1 MQTPTTS
8 NSSFTWIGFYEELAN
23 ILQPYKDNRPALI
36 SRIREIYRKTGIR
49 FPTLEKGGEPRDID
63 PFTVFGL
70 FNKGI
75 SNATRITL
83 LEGIAEAFGIT
94 SAIPRNF
101 DGIPV
106 LNNWGATFYYF
117 EGNRGP
123 QDIEHLWQLFD
134 AALLLAK
141 EDSLENRS
149 RFCQCFDTVITQKGI
164 QWNITMGLYWIRPYR
179 FISLDSRS
187 RWYMENPKNM
197 PEEFIRRVLPWPPT
211 VPAAERYLEI
221 CDACRE
227 MLENEQYTYHSFP
240 ELSRAAWIESE
251 RENQRQKDHSDS
263 SRILETSPSDQPTE
277 NSEKPAQLSG
287 AAHTRWTAP
296 IVQALKELGGSGTPA
311 QVRERII
318 ENEHLTQEE
327 ISARRGK
334 TQVNKFENEV
344 AFARQDLVNGG
355 YLDNSVHGIWT
366 LTDAGKEAE
375 ITAQVAAD
383 LFRITVSISR
393 NNRKKRDILA
403 DGEDHSVHY
412 WFYAPGKDASHWEN
426 FYREG
431 IMAIGWGEVGDLRAF
446 SGKEEIRERL
456 QEVFGETYSYKNA
469 AHALWQ
475 FANEIKSQDVIFVKK
490 GMRTVVGRG
499 VVESEYQYD
508 ENREDGFNHI
518 RRVRWTGKGNWEFSG
533 LPLMKTLTD
542 ITSYTGQLNQLRELV
557 ENEEEQAEEE
567 KTVFCEP
574 YTVEDFLREVYMDED
589 AYEMTAEI
597 LKEKKN
603 VILQGPPGVGKTF
616 IAKRLAYSLMGV
628 RDPKRVRM
636 VQFHQSYSYEDFV
649 MGYRPMDTGFAI
661 RKGAFYNFCK
671 DAEVDS
677 ENDYFFIIDEI
688 NRGNISRIFG
698 ELFML
703 IENDKRG
710 IQLELLYTG
719 EKFAVPENV
728 YLIGTM
734 NTADRS
740 LALLDFALRRRF
752 SFIDLEPGFDT
763 EGFRKYQE
771 EIGDARFD
779 RLIDRVIRLN
789 EAIREDPSLGEGF
802 CIGHGYFGGLLNWN
816 GDGRTLER
824 IVKYELIP
832 LLKEYWP
839 DEPQTVKEWSRQMEG
854 AIAIH

>member
-1 MQTPTTS
+1 M
-8 NSSFTWIGFYEELAN
+8 L
-23 ILQPYKDNRPALI
+23 RC
-36 SRIREIYRKTGIR
+36 GI
-49 FPTLEKGGEPRDID
+49 
-63 PFTVFGL
+63 
-70 FNKGI
+70 N
-75 SNATRITL
+75 
-83 LEGIAEAFGIT
+83 
-94 SAIPRNF
+94 
-101 DGIPV
+101 
-106 LNNWGATFYYF
+106 
-117 EGNRGP
+117 
-123 QDIEHLWQLFD
+123 
-134 AALLLAK
+134 
-141 EDSLENRS
+141 
-149 RFCQCFDTVITQKGI
+149 QKGI
-164 QWNITMGLYWIRPYR
+164 QWNITMGLTGYGPYC

-197 PEEFIRRVLPWPPT
+197 PEEFIHRVLPWPPT

-221 CDACRE
+221 CDFCRE
-227 MLENEQYTYHSFP
+227 ILENGQYTYHSFP
-240 ELSRAAWIESE
+240 ELSHAAWIESE
-251 RENQRQKDHSDS
+251 LENQRQKRNSDS
-263 SRILETSPSDQPTE
+263 SRIQETPPCDSLTE
-277 NSEKPAQLSG
+277 NAEKPAQLSG

-344 AFARQDLVNGG
+344 AFCPPGSGDRRVSGQQCTRDMDLDGCRKRGG
-355 YLDNSVHGIWT
+355 NHRS
-366 LTDAGKEAE
+366 
-375 ITAQVAAD
+375 VAAD
-383 LFRITVSISR
+383 LFRITASISR

-446 SGKEEIRERL
+446 SSKEEIRERL

-475 FANEIKSQDVIFVKK
+475 FANEMMSLDVIFVKK

-499 VVESEYQYD
+499 VVEAEYQYD

-518 RRVRWTGKGNWEFSG
+518 RRVRWIGKGNWEFSG

-734 NTADRS
+734 NTGGPQ
-740 LALLDFALRRRF
+740 
-752 SFIDLEPGFDT
+752 PG
-763 EGFRKYQE
+763 
-771 EIGDARFD
+771 A
-779 RLIDRVIRLN
+779 
-789 EAIREDPSLGEGF
+789 AGF
-802 CIGHGYFGGLLNWN
+802 C
-816 GDGRTLER
+816 
-824 IVKYELIP
+824 
-832 LLKEYWP
+832 
-839 DEPQTVKEWSRQMEG
+839 PQK
-854 AIAIH
+854 AFFLY